1 METLKKTIAVML
13 TIPLWAPILLH
24 VVIHFLIIDT
34 IKVNKEFEE

>member
-24 VVIHFLIIDT
+24 MVIRFLIIDT
-34 IKVNKEFEE
+34 IKVKKEFEE